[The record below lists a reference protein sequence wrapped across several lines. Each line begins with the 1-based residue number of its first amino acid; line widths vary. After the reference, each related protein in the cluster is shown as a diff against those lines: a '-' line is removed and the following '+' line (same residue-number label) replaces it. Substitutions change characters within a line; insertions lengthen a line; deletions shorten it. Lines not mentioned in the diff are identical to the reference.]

1 MWFSKFTFFDKQAAL
16 TESVSEDFFTKLFS
30 KDEFDN
36 FPDIESLYPN
46 GRDPKYFPI
55 PQQLRLPKEYIEL
68 LQYSN
73 GGGIING
80 EREFGFFSLEEIR
93 QMYINYGFPIWA
105 PAFLPIAFNGGGK
118 FYAYDLRENEG
129 FPIILIPAGNLGYDD
144 DRWVFLGNSLEEV
157 LSKNTN
163 VEDELDVLYPQKE
176 RSENEIRYR
185 ELQLE
190 LKELEDNKS
199 KGKIDLKTF
208 LLSKKRIETDLKKL

>member
-1 MWFSKFTFFDKQAAL
+1 MWFSKFTFFDKQSAL

-36 FPDIESLYPN
+36 FPDIENLYPN

-118 FYAYDLRENEG
+118 FYAYDLRENKG

-144 DRWVFLGNSLEEV
+144 DCWVFLGNSLEEV
-157 LSKNTN
+157 LTKTTN

-185 ELQLE
+185 DLRHE

-208 LLSKKRIETDLKKL
+208 LISKKRIEEDLKKL